1 MTRESLLDESPGVV
15 TLGVGALADALVGSD
30 ATVAEVDW
38 SPPVSGTADHLAA
51 LAPVH
56 DRITTANEAAFER
69 MVDSQAEWTRV
80 GVADKEIPGFDG
92 QMLLHAGPP
101 VTWDRMSGPQQG
113 AVVGAAIYEGWA
125 STPEEAKSLA
135 SAGEFRFAPCH
146 EHDAVGPM
154 AGIVSPSMPVAV
166 VQNPVHGNTAY
177 VTFNEG
183 LGKVLRYGAY
193 GEEVVEHL
201 DWMEQTMAPVLS
213 ETLDEHGSVNLT
225 HISAQAL
232 QMGDEVHNRN
242 MAATSL
248 LVRELAPTMAA
259 VDAPGT
265 AEMFSFLEDND
276 HFFLNL
282 SMGACKL
289 AADAAADIPW
299 STVVTAMSRNGTD
312 FGLRVSGLGGQ
323 WFTAEAPVVD
333 GLFFPE
339 YDAEDAN
346 PDIGDSSITETT
358 GVGGFA
364 MAGSPGITQFVG
376 GTPEDARQF
385 TREMYSIT
393 VGENPGYSI
402 PGLDFRGTPTG
413 IDIVQVLATSTAPII
428 NTGIAHREPG
438 VGMIGA
444 GITRAPMACF
454 IDALDTFAETYI
466 SAAEAPTQVDE
477 L

>member
-1 MTRESLLDESPGVV
+1 MTRDGLLGESPGVM
-15 TLGVGALADALVGSD
+15 TLGVDTLADALAGSD
-30 ATVAEVDW
+30 ATVTEVDW
-38 SPPVSGTADHLAA
+38 SPPVDGTAEQLTD

-56 DRITTANEAAFER
+56 DRITEANEEAVER
-69 MVDSQAEWTRV
+69 MIESGAEWTRV
-80 GVADKEIPGFDG
+80 DTAAETIPEFDG
-92 QMLLHAGPP
+92 RMILHAGPP
-101 VTWDRMSGPQQG
+101 VTWDRMSGPQRG
-113 AVVGAAIYEGWA
+113 AVIGAAIYEGWA

-135 SAGEFRFAPCH
+135 SAGEITFAPCH
-146 EHDAVGPM
+146 EHSAVGPM

-166 VQNPVHGNTAY
+166 VENPVHGNTAY

-193 GEEVVEHL
+193 GEEVTEHL
-201 DWMEQTMAPVLS
+201 DWMQQTMAPILS
-213 ETLDEHGSVNLT
+213 ETLAAHGSVDLT

-242 MAATSL
+242 VAATSL
-248 LVRELAPTMAA
+248 LVRELAPTMAT
-259 VDAPGT
+259 VDASGT
-265 AEMFSFLEDND
+265 GETLSFLEDND

-299 STVVTAMSRNGTD
+299 STVVTAMARNGTD
-312 FGLRVSGLGGQ
+312 FGLRVSGLSGQ

-376 GTPEDARQF
+376 GTPEDARRF

-393 VGENPGYSI
+393 VGENSGYSI

-413 IDIVQVLATSTAPII
+413 IDIIQVLATSTPPII
-428 NTGIAHREPG
+428 NTGIA
-438 VGMIGA
+438 
-444 GITRAPMACF
+444 
-454 IDALDTFAETYI
+454 
-466 SAAEAPTQVDE
+466 
-477 L
+477 